1 MVNLFLENDAFNE
14 TEKANYTFHLTI
26 QIYEDFPVNEIR
38 ILLMTPGFCALK
50 NQTTSIGYYKTT

>member
-50 NQTTSIGYYKTT
+50 NQTTSI